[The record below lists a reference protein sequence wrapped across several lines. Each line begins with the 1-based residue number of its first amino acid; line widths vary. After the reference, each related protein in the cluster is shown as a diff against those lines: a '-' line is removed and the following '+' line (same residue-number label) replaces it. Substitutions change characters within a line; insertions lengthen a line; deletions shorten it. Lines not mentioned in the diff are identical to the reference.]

1 MPIREFQPDD
11 YPAVR
16 ALWEHLAMYRPEMD
30 TPAALA
36 RCVAQNP
43 GLFLLASD
51 PADPARIVGTVI
63 GTFDGRRAY
72 LYHVAVHPDYR
83 RHGYGRA
90 LLTAVLDRLWAAGAP
105 KVTLR
110 VNADNHTA
118 IAFYRSL
125 GLLPDDQVLG
135 MSVVRGL

>member
-16 ALWEHLAMYRPEMD
+16 ALWEHLAMYRPAMD
-30 TPAALA
+30 TPAMLA
-36 RCVAQNP
+36 GCVARNP
-43 GLFLLASD
+43 GLFLLAPD
-51 PADPARIVGTVI
+51 PAAPARIVGTVI

-90 LLTAVLDRLWAAGAP
+90 LVRAVLDRLWAAGAP

-110 VNADNHTA
+110 VAAANAGA
-118 IAFYRSL
+118 IAFYQSL
-125 GLLPDDQVLG
+125 GLLPDAAVLG
-135 MSVVRGL
+135 MSVERGL

>member
-1 MPIREFQPDD
+1 LLIREFQPAD

-16 ALWEHLAMYRPEMD
+16 ALWEGMVMYRPEMD
-30 TPAALA
+30 TPTALA
-36 RCVAQNP
+36 ACVARNP
-43 GLFLLASD
+43 GLFLVAAA

-90 LLTAVLDRLWAAGAP
+90 LLTTVLDRLWAAGAP
-105 KVTLR
+105 KITLR
-110 VNADNHTA
+110 VAAANAPA

-135 MSVVRGL
+135 MSVVRAT